1 MGTTKEMG
9 SIVTNLL
16 VGQDMIFMEG
26 IIIQSETENT
36 LDTIMNVKNYEVLTN
51 D

>member
-1 MGTTKEMG
+1 MG
-9 SIVTNLL
+9 SIVINLL
-16 VGQDMIFMEG
+16 LGQDMIFTEG
-26 IIIQSETENT
+26 IIIQSETENI